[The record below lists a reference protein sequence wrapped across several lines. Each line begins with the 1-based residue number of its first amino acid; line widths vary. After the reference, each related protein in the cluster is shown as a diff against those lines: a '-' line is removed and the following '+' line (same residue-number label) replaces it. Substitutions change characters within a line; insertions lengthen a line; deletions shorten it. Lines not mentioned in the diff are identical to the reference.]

1 MPARVVQRRRLD
13 HSNQGRRFRGRHLG
27 QVLVE
32 KIARRLRHPVNRR
45 AVVLA
50 HRHVID
56 VALEDL
62 VLAQTN
68 LEHRGD
74 GQLLELAAEGALVPL
89 QKSPRQ
95 LLRDGAGALGKAMRP
110 EIGNGGLDDANRIDS
125 RMVIEVAILAGQQ
138 SLDQVRLQITKLN
151 LDAFGGRTRKEPA
164 NHFRLE
170 HHVGLG
176 HAERIGH
183 ERDSLAVE
191 TDADQ
196 FSRILLGADVKR
208 SQVDGDRVLRTRVFA
223 RSIRGR
229 HLRIAQLREPV
240 EQAAVVEVVA
250 GANRKRRGEDRG
262 SQRGATLLDQRGNL
276 AVQLRDIKSD
286 GEEREQESAGDEI
299 SHAPS
304 ADSPLARFLLCR
316 IRLRWR
322 LPSTAHRSYCLIY
335 KVMPVSKPDPST
347 LTACSRSAAA
357 SRAAPPDAPHSRRP
371 WANCRRSRQPRL
383 AHRRPPQRSCEA
395 DSPSRKRPY
404 TLQ

>member
-1 MPARVVQRRRLD
+1 
-13 HSNQGRRFRGRHLG
+13 
-27 QVLVE
+27 
-32 KIARRLRHPVNRR
+32 
-45 AVVLA
+45 
-50 HRHVID
+50 
-56 VALEDL
+56 
-62 VLAQTN
+62 
-68 LEHRGD
+68 
-74 GQLLELAAEGALVPL
+74 
-89 QKSPRQ
+89 
-95 LLRDGAGALGKAMRP
+95 
-110 EIGNGGLDDANRIDS
+110 
-125 RMVIEVAILAGQQ
+125 MVIEVAILVGQQ

-183 ERDSLAVE
+183 ERDSFAVE
-191 TDADQ
+191 TDANQ

-208 SQVDGDRVLRTRVFA
+208 SQVDRDRVLRTRVLA
-223 RSIRGR
+223 WSIRGR
-229 HLRIAQLREPV
+229 HLRVAQLREPV
-240 EQAAVVEVVA
+240 EQATMVEVVA

-262 SQRGATLLDQRGNL
+262 GQRSATLFDQRGNL
-276 AVQLRDIKSD
+276 AVQLCDIKSD
-286 GEEREQESAGDEI
+286 GEKREQESAGDEI

-322 LPSTAHRSYCLIY
+322 LPSTAHRSHCLIN
-335 KVMPVSKPDPST
+335 KVIPVSKPDPST

-357 SRAAPPDAPHSRRP
+357 SRAAPPDSPQSQRP
-371 WANCRRSRQPRL
+371 WANCRRSRQQRRGRRRLPR
-383 AHRRPPQRSCEA
+383 RSCEA